1 MRATVIFQDRT
12 IIVDGVAATL
22 APADFPA
29 ADANWTALQ
38 WYGAHGT
45 IEVRQ
50 GDRIWFE
57 TAATLQAYLDAHAA
71 HVAAETAAA
80 AARAAARAG
89 GGQ

>member
-1 MRATVIFQDRT
+1 MRATVVFEDRT
-12 IIVDGVAATL
+12 IIVDGVAAVI

-29 ADANWTALQ
+29 SDPNWTALQ

-57 TAATLQAYLDAHAA
+57 AAALLNSYLAAHAA
-71 HVAAETAAA
+71 HVAAEE
-80 AARAAARAG
+80 AARQAALAARGA
-89 GGQ
+89 Q